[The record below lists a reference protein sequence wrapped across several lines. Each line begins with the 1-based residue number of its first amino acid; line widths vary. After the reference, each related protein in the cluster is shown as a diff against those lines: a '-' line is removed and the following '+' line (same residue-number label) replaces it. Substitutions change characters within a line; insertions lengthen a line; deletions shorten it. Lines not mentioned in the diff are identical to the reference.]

1 MCNSP
6 HQPEMYKWL
15 FASRISQ
22 AQFHAVDMLFKKMAL
37 MPILQNVKQKFIRMK
52 KLKLGVIG
60 TGRIGKVHIATLVQS
75 VPQAEVIA
83 VADVNISGATEV
95 ANGYGIS
102 AVYSN
107 YKDVINHPE
116 VEAVVICSPTD
127 THAQYIIEAAQA
139 GKHIF
144 CEKPVDLSLEVIQGA
159 LNAVEKAGVKL
170 MVGFNRRFDPN
181 FAKLKQ
187 LVIDGKIGDPHI
199 LKITSRDPAPP
210 PAEYSAVSGGM
221 FMDMTIHDFDMARYI
236 VGSEVTEVYVK
247 SAVLVDPAI
256 GAAGDVDTAIITLT
270 FANGAMGVI
279 DNSRKAVYGYDQ
291 RVEIFGSKGM
301 ANADNNYPENHRYF
315 ANDGVH
321 SSLPLNFFMDRY
333 LDAYANEMKIFCNA
347 VVNSLPLPVSG
358 DDGLKSVAIALA
370 AKKSVQEN
378 RPVKLSEILQVN

>member
-1 MCNSP
+1 
-6 HQPEMYKWL
+6 
-15 FASRISQ
+15 
-22 AQFHAVDMLFKKMAL
+22 
-37 MPILQNVKQKFIRMK
+37 MK

-75 VPQAEVIA
+75 VPLAEVVA
-83 VADVNISGATEV
+83 VADVNVSGATEV
-95 ANGYGIS
+95 ANGLGIS
-102 AVYSN
+102 TVYAN
-107 YKDVINHPE
+107 YQEVINHPE

-127 THAQYIIEAAQA
+127 THAQYIIEAAKA

-144 CEKPVDLSLEVIQGA
+144 CEKPVDLSIPVIQGA
-159 LNAVEKAGVKL
+159 LEAVEKAGVKL

-181 FAKLKQ
+181 FSKLKQ
-187 LVIDGKIGDPHI
+187 LVVDGKIGDPHV

-256 GAAGDVDTAIITLT
+256 GEAGDVDTAVITLT
-270 FANGAMGVI
+270 FANGAIGVI

-301 ANADNNYPENHRYF
+301 ANADNNFPENHRYF
-315 ANDGVH
+315 AGDGVH

-333 LDAYANEMKIFCNA
+333 LDAYANEMKIFCHA
-347 VVNSLPLPVSG
+347 VINDLPLPVSG
-358 DDGLKSVAIALA
+358 DDGLKSVVIALA

-378 RPVKLSEILQVN
+378 RPVKLSEII